1 MTDFLKRHWLS
12 LSAIAVTVL
21 VSAYAWPRV
30 AEPLPVHWGLSGEPD
45 RFSSRLEALGVM
57 PLVALGLF
65 LLLTFLPRLDRNTGR
80 NARVLDVVR
89 TVTLLGLAAL
99 HIGIVTGYLGLVVN
113 IVRLAGLIVGV
124 ILIAT
129 GNILPKTQPSAFVG
143 IRLPWTLTSKKSW
156 RWSQRAGGWLLA
168 LTGLAMVASSLVWG
182 TGWALLAVIAAML
195 LGLVLIG
202 YYSYLVW
209 RADDER
215 ERAL

>member
-99 HIGIVTGYLGLVVN
+99 HIGIVAGYLGLVVN
-113 IVRLAGLIVGV
+113 IVRLAGLIDHDAG
-124 ILIAT
+124 
-129 GNILPKTQPSAFVG
+129 
-143 IRLPWTLTSKKSW
+143 R
-156 RWSQRAGGWLLA
+156 RA
-168 LTGLAMVASSLVWG
+168 
-182 TGWALLAVIAAML
+182 
-195 LGLVLIG
+195 
-202 YYSYLVW
+202 
-209 RADDER
+209 
-215 ERAL
+215 